1 MPRIGKSILRRTF
14 LYFAAIVIAAAILAP
29 IVWLIISS
37 ITERTELASV
47 PPHWFP
53 RKPTLDSYQIL
64 LFGKKSS
71 ALVGGTANFLIALRN
86 NVIVCA
92 GSAAVALLFG
102 LPAAYG
108 LSRFKFRGRGA
119 LRLAVIAIRMV
130 PFGAM
135 IIPFYLMLSRSGL
148 LDRKIGLILVYQS
161 FTLPFVI
168 WIMSSFF
175 DSLPVEIE
183 ESARV
188 EGAGALSIFSRI
200 ALPLSLPGLATTAI
214 LSFMVTWEEM
224 FYALILT
231 NSNRA
236 RTLSVAITELSTRY
250 TLDFSLWITA
260 GAIGLVVP
268 FLLAVIFQ
276 KYVIRGL
283 TMGAVKG

>member
-1 MPRIGKSILRRTF
+1 MRRIYKRISGRVL
-14 LYFAAIVIAAAILAP
+14 LHFAALVIAAAIIAP
-29 IVWLIISS
+29 IAWLIISS
-37 ITERTELASV
+37 ITGRTELASV
-47 PPHWFP
+47 PPHWLP
-53 RKPTLDSYQIL
+53 RKPTFENYQIL
-64 LFGKKSS
+64 LFGMKSS

-92 GSAAVALLFG
+92 GSALVALVFG

-148 LDRKIGLILVYQS
+148 LDRKIGLIIVYQS

-168 WIMSSFF
+168 WIMSNFF

-188 EGAGALSIFSRI
+188 EGAGALSIFARI

-268 FLLAVIFQ
+268 FLLAIVFQ

>member
-1 MPRIGKSILRRTF
+1 MNRHFSKTLQKIY
-14 LYFAAIVIAAAILAP
+14 LYIAAILITVAIVSP
-29 IVWLIISS
+29 VVWLIISS
-37 ITERTELASV
+37 ITHRTELASV

-53 RKPTLDSYQIL
+53 RRPTFENYLIL

-71 ALVGGTANFLIALRN
+71 ALVGGTQNFVIALRN

-92 GSAAVALLFG
+92 GSALVALVFG

-108 LSRFKFRGRGA
+108 LSRFKFRGNGL
-119 LRLAVIAIRMV
+119 LRLAVVAIRMV

-135 IIPFYLMLSRSGL
+135 IIPFYLMLSKSGL
-148 LDRKIGLILVYQS
+148 IDRKIGLIIVYQS

-175 DSLPVEIE
+175 DSLPIEIE
-183 ESARV
+183 ESAQV
-188 EGAGALSIFSRI
+188 EGAGSAVIFTRI
-200 ALPLSLPGLATTAI
+200 ALPLSLPGLATTVIIA
-214 LSFMVTWEEM
+214 FMVTWEEM

-236 RTLSVAITELSTRY
+236 KTLSVAITELSTRY

-268 FLLAVIFQ
+268 FFLAIVFQ
-276 KYVIRGL
+276 KYIIRGL
-283 TMGAVKG
+283 TMGAIKG